1 MEQQLSLGRIFCVYL
16 QVRIQDWL
24 GSPVHHFRNPP
35 PSPLA
40 PTPDHITELYVILAF
55 LLEFTGFLRAFL

>member
-24 GSPVHHFRNPP
+24 GARFTIFGTQPP
-35 PSPLA
+35 PPLA
-40 PTPDHITELYVILAF
+40 PTPDHVTELYVILAF
-55 LLEFTGFLRAFL
+55 LLEFTGFLRDFL